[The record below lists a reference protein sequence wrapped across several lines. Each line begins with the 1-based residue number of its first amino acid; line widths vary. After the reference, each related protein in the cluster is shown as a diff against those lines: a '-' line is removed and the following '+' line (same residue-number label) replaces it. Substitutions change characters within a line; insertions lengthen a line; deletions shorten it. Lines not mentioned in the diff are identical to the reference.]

1 MQMFV
6 NPHDPSTFSSLWHFI
21 TDHLTTDK
29 LCVFCCPLPSLPSA
43 YIIDMAGDKT
53 LNVPAGERST
63 DQELSILTEIG
74 QILSSSLDLRS
85 SFGQVMQIISDKLSM
100 RRGAL
105 VMLDESTGRLRTEAA
120 IGMTPEEMERGKYA
134 VGEGITGSVVA
145 NGRARVIPDVRN
157 DPDFLNRTGRVSAE
171 TPEPISF
178 ICVPIKIEG
187 RTAGALSVDK
197 AITDEDRLRSDAKF
211 LDITAAFLAQAIQIN
226 RMVLR
231 QKEEL
236 LEENA
241 QLRAQVRDRYRF
253 ENIIGDSP
261 AMHDVFAVVGQVANS
276 RATVLILGET
286 GTGKE
291 MIAKAIHYNSPR
303 RDKPFVRVNC
313 GAMTTTLLESELFG
327 HVKGSFTG
335 AIRDKMGRF
344 EAADSGTIFLDEIG
358 TMEPQLQVKLLRVLQ
373 EREFER
379 VGDTQTMKVDVRVI
393 AATNADLQEEVAK
406 GAFREDL
413 YYRLNVVNI
422 YLPPLRNRREDIPR
436 LIDHFL
442 DKYNAINDRKLRRIS
457 RDMLNVLLRYPWPGN
472 VRELENAIERAVVL
486 SRDEDFTEDLLPLNV
501 RMFAAQRRT
510 NQSSESIEQLTRRLA
525 DQAISDY
532 EMREGEIY
540 QLVIDQ
546 IEHALIDKALNK
558 CGNVKTKAA
567 DFLGINRNTLNKK
580 VKELGIEAVELIGMD
595 RVHLTVED
603 ILYGYSLQDDAT
615 VPNLKKVYSRCSR
628 PLARSQNHI
637 NGRKH
642 QESTGRLILV

>member
-1 MQMFV
+1 M
-6 NPHDPSTFSSLWHFI
+6 H
-21 TDHLTTDK
+21 
-29 LCVFCCPLPSLPSA
+29 
-43 YIIDMAGDKT
+43 MAPNTT
-53 LNVPAGERST
+53 LNNPASDRST
-63 DQELSILTEIG
+63 DQELSILTEVG
-74 QILSSSLDLRS
+74 QILSASLDLRA
-85 SFGQVMQIISDKLSM
+85 SFGQVMQIVSDKLSM

-105 VMLDESTGRLRTEAA
+105 VLLDESTGRLRTEAA
-120 IGMTPEEMERGKYA
+120 IGLTSEEIERGKYA
-134 VGEGITGSVVA
+134 VGEGITGGVVA
-145 NGRARVIPDVRN
+145 TGRARLIPDVRN
-157 DPDFLNRTGRVSAE
+157 DPDFLNRTGRLGPDSS
-171 TPEPISF
+171 EPLSF

-197 AITDEDRLRSDAKF
+197 ALCSAAELHDDAKI
-211 LDITAAFLAQAIQIN
+211 LDIVAAFLAQAIQIN
-226 RMVLR
+226 RMVMR

-253 ENIIGDSP
+253 ENVIGDSP

-303 RDKPFVRVNC
+303 RDKTFIRINC
-313 GAMTTTLLESELFG
+313 GAMTSTLLESELFG

-335 AIRDKMGRF
+335 AVRDKIGRF
-344 EAADSGTIFLDEIG
+344 EAADGGTIFLDEIG
-358 TMEPQLQVKLLRVLQ
+358 TMEPLLQVKLLRVLQ

-393 AATNADLQEEVAK
+393 AATNADLQEEVAR
-406 GAFREDL
+406 GNFREDL

-510 NQSSESIEQLTRRLA
+510 NQSTESIEQLTRRLA
-525 DQAISDY
+525 DQAIADY

-546 IEHALIDKALNK
+546 IEHALIDKALTK

-580 VKELGIEAVELIGMD
+580 VKELGIEASD
-595 RVHLTVED
+595 
-603 ILYGYSLQDDAT
+603 
-615 VPNLKKVYSRCSR
+615 
-628 PLARSQNHI
+628 
-637 NGRKH
+637 
-642 QESTGRLILV
+642 